1 MAMLRNE
8 KLIKGVGQRVRAER
22 LSQGLTMEGLA
33 DLAGIDY
40 RQIARVEL
48 GTANTTISTAY
59 QIARALEVPFSQL
72 FDFDPESV
80 E

>member
-8 KLIKGVGQRVRAER
+8 KLIQAFGQLVREAR
-22 LSQGLTMEGLA
+22 QAQGLTMEGLA

-40 RQIARVEL
+40 RQIARVEH
-48 GTANTTISTAY
+48 GKANTSISTAY
-59 QIARALEVPFSQL
+59 QIAKALGVPIGELMVF
-72 FDFDPESV
+72 EYG